1 MNLRQ
6 CHVYAADRRVFLR
19 LTKQTAPSSFSSHVY
34 DTVSHRCAFS
44 FDLFDAAVSLCTE
57 LRVLNL
63 SLNFSR
69 YAASYDVVARQRR
82 SRVIFCMPGGIPL
95 ATCYAADRRVL
106 LTYFR
111 ALTSALYKV

>member
-44 FDLFDAAVSLCTE
+44 FDLFVHAVYCG
-57 LRVLNL
+57 VLM
-63 SLNFSR
+63 S
-69 YAASYDVVARQRR
+69 
-82 SRVIFCMPGGIPL
+82 
-95 ATCYAADRRVL
+95 
-106 LTYFR
+106 
-111 ALTSALYKV
+111 

>member
-34 DTVSHRCAFS
+34 DTVSHRCALIYLISCATEFS
-44 FDLFDAAVSLCTE
+44 E
-57 LRVLNL
+57 LRV
-63 SLNFSR
+63 LNFSR

-106 LTYFR
+106 LTYFQ
-111 ALTSALYKV
+111 L